1 MATGVTI
8 TASRPQSI
16 ARFESSNTHASN
28 PPLKA
33 YVIHQIRTFFS
44 SLGLLSRNRIS
55 TIMTMTVIAI
65 ALALPSG
72 LYILLNN
79 ISHLSAGW
87 DNSAQI
93 SLFLKPG
100 ITEKQAQT
108 LVKKLKLYEN
118 IKSVKLIHKDSALEE
133 FQRISGFGEALESLG
148 KNPLPH
154 VITAQPSIDKRRPDK
169 IAHLVKE
176 LRQLKQVD
184 IAQLDLQWVKRLY
197 TLLAIAHRGIWVI
210 SVLLALAVLLVV
222 GNTIRVDIQN
232 RRAEIEVTKLIGA
245 TNAFIRRPFLYSV
258 LWYGL
263 SGGILAWILTSIS
276 IGLME
281 NSVERLATLYNSG
294 FQLQG
299 LYFNEAMILIGFSCS
314 LGLLGSWIAVS
325 RHLHEI
331 EPS

>member
-1 MATGVTI
+1 MAK
-8 TASRPQSI
+8 
-16 ARFESSNTHASN
+16 FESSNTVACNS
-28 PPLKA
+28 PVKA
-33 YVIHQIRTFFS
+33 YFIHHIRTLIS

-79 ISHLSAGW
+79 ISQVSAGW

-93 SLFLKPG
+93 SLFLKPD

-118 IKSVKLIHKDSALEE
+118 IKSVNLIHKDSALEE

-154 VITAQPSIDKRRPDK
+154 VITAQPVVDKNRPDK
-169 IAHLVKE
+169 IGYLLKE

-197 TLLAIAHRGIWVI
+197 SMLEIAHRGIWVI

-222 GNTIRVDIQN
+222 GNTIRLDIQN

-245 TNAFIRRPFLYSV
+245 TNAFIRRPFLYSG

-281 NSVERLATLYNSG
+281 NSVERLASLYNSG